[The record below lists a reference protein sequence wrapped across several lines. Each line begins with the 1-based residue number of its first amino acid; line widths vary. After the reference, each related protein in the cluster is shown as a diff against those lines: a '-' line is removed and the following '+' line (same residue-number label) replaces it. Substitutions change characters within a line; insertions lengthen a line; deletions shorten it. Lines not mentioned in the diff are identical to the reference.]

1 MARALHNL
9 VRRSEE
15 EFMKRSLV
23 CLFLL
28 GACAVRAA
36 EAPDAQI
43 DRGRQMFLNSPKG
56 VACATCHSPEGKG
69 AAVGPD
75 LTRLAGVVGPRG
87 LVMTIQMSMT
97 AYVQDIEMKNGR
109 HFPGIQK
116 GKDGEMLQIFD
127 LSKTPPEL
135 ISAKASD
142 VASMKENTKWK
153 HPPAGAGYAPEELA
167 DIIAYLKFAA
177 TGVAKSVTVADL
189 K

>member
-1 MARALHNL
+1 
-9 VRRSEE
+9 
-15 EFMKRSLV
+15 MKQSLV

-28 GACAVRAA
+28 GACAVWAA
-36 EAPDAQI
+36 ESPDTQI
-43 DRGRQMFLNSPKG
+43 DRGRQMFLSSPKG
-56 VACATCHSPEGKG
+56 VACATCHSLEGKG
-69 AAVGPD
+69 TAVGPD

-97 AYVQDIEMKNGR
+97 AYVQEIGMKNGR

-116 GKDGEMLQIFD
+116 GKDGETLRIFD

-135 ISAKASD
+135 LNEKAAD

-153 HPPAGAGYAPEELA
+153 HPPTGAGYTPDELA
-167 DIIAYLKFAA
+167 DIISYLKFAA
-177 TGVAKSVTVADL
+177 TGVAKNVTVADL